1 MEKFIDKH
9 TQKITGT
16 IACFDRILFKGYL
29 PISWAEN
36 MERFI
41 LSQGLLFKDFKTF
54 VTKQSERIKQHAK
67 AMAEKNGRPYIH
79 INGRIRKEEKA
90 REIAGRD
97 GITDGLIC
105 VLSCRGS
112 LPKLQACLWKGST
125 SPGQC
130 PTKVPVS
137 VFLSL
142 RPRVRFHACP
152 YSHMVSLYHSN
163 LPEWTRVAGRQ
174 TGSPWYRC
182 IKSLKMPFY
191 GSTNPNRAQRFSN
204 RFAKKKWPRIL
215 QFLGRSIQSPAQRPF
230 AIHGLLLDR

>member
-41 LSQGLLFKDFKTF
+41 LSQGFLFKDFKTF

-67 AMAEKNGRPYIH
+67 AMAEKEGRPYIH

-97 GITDGLIC
+97 GIKDGLIC
-105 VLSCRGS
+105 VFSAVEACQSFKLAYGKDRDLALSKPDESACVCIFIS
-112 LPKLQACLWKGST
+112 LTASLVSCM
-125 SPGQC
+125 
-130 PTKVPVS
+130 S
-137 VFLSL
+137 VF
-142 RPRVRFHACP
+142 PHGFP
-152 YSHMVSLYHSN
+152 
-163 LPEWTRVAGRQ
+163 LPFKYT
-174 TGSPWYRC
+174 
-182 IKSLKMPFY
+182 
-191 GSTNPNRAQRFSN
+191 
-204 RFAKKKWPRIL
+204 
-215 QFLGRSIQSPAQRPF
+215 
-230 AIHGLLLDR
+230 